1 MKRDT
6 KTQNLESMQT
16 ETLEMTEAQK
26 KALKRQYARWH
37 KVISVSKAFGTDDAI
52 IVRVQGETGF
62 EMTLGIEPDGYT
74 HS

>member
-1 MKRDT
+1 
-6 KTQNLESMQT
+6 
-16 ETLEMTEAQK
+16 MTIQQK
-26 KALKRQYARWH
+26 KSLKRQYARWH
-37 KVISVSKAFGTDDAI
+37 KIISVQKAFGSDDAI